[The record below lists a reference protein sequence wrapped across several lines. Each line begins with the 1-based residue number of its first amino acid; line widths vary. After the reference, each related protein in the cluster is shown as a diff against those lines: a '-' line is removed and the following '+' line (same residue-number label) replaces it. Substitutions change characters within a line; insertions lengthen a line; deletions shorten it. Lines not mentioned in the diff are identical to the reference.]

1 MARQNFYE
9 SQLQKGNPYGTPVA
23 QMSRPMQQFNEF
35 TGRDYFSQMEN
46 TMPSRVDGRVGAE
59 EEEGEVRDP
68 NRPVTRP
75 RSIPVS
81 MAARG
86 PQVSGGF
93 VQPQMNPPMNAAF
106 NMPAVNPYMMQQ
118 TYMNPY
124 MNMYG
129 QPMQPLQGMGQNRL
143 AFANRLLMR

>member
-1 MARQNFYE
+1 
-9 SQLQKGNPYGTPVA
+9 
-23 QMSRPMQQFNEF
+23 
-35 TGRDYFSQMEN
+35 
-46 TMPSRVDGRVGAE
+46 MPSRVDGRVGEE

-75 RSIPVS
+75 RPRPVS
-81 MAARG
+81 MAARE

-124 MNMYG
+124 MNMFG
-129 QPMQPLQGMGQNRL
+129 QPMQPLQDMGQNRL